1 MENLNNYNSK
11 AFEIEEN
18 KTKNFEELSE
28 LIFGGFFPYYF
39 NIKTRIELIVQLL
52 NKDIDI
58 DINFEN
64 FFILLNMII

>member
-1 MENLNNYNSK
+1 MILTKRINDNKNNNIFDLIVENLNNYNSK

-39 NIKTRIELIVQLL
+39 NIKTRIELIVHY
-52 NKDIDI
+52 
-58 DINFEN
+58 
-64 FFILLNMII
+64 